1 LQIFVNILLLLY
13 YWLEGIVLFF
23 IPKRL
28 RFKDV
33 SEDIVFIS
41 GGGSGLG
48 RLLAI
53 RFGKL
58 GAKVIVW
65 DLNQSGLEETCR
77 LVKEVKGK
85 AFSYICDVSDR
96 YAVYEMANKVR
107 QEVGKVTILINNA
120 GIVSGKRFLETP
132 DDKIIKTFEV
142 NAISHFWTTKAFLP
156 DMMAT
161 NKGHIVSIASVAGLS
176 GSVRLSD
183 YCASKFAAV
192 GFEESLR
199 LELQCD
205 GYNGIHSTVVCPFFI
220 NTGMFAGVKSSII
233 PIMEPEFVA
242 DEIMAAVL
250 TNQEVLIIP
259 KMFYTLITLKT
270 LLSRKASFRAHL
282 LLTTHLSMSMFR
294 GRGYHSISSNTS
306 NAIKR
311 SDYESDNSGR
321 KL

>member
-1 LQIFVNILLLLY
+1 MNQILQIFVNILLLLY

-33 SEDIVFIS
+33 SEDIVLIT

-183 YCASKFAAV
+183 YCASNLQQWALKNLFVWNFNVMAIMV
-192 GFEESLR
+192 FIVQSSVPSL
-199 LELQCD
+199 L
-205 GYNGIHSTVVCPFFI
+205 
-220 NTGMFAGVKSSII
+220 I
-233 PIMEPEFVA
+233 PECLLA
-242 DEIMAAVL
+242 
-250 TNQEVLIIP
+250 
-259 KMFYTLITLKT
+259 
-270 LLSRKASFRAHL
+270 LSRALFL
-282 LLTTHLSMSMFR
+282 
-294 GRGYHSISSNTS
+294 
-306 NAIKR
+306 
-311 SDYESDNSGR
+311 
-321 KL
+321 